1 MKRRIFIGTTAIVLA
16 GCLVGSLT
24 AVVADRTKTPV
35 KSDSVMVEREQ
46 YQNAVESAQY
56 QSAVGGNAL
65 PESDK
70 DYVSISKD
78 SIISKDATVAADG
91 VGRTLSTK
99 GSGDNGRQVA
109 VFYTLGAD
117 GTTVPQIFEDVL
129 NAGDSL
135 TYGLHYWWAKPM
147 FGYYH
152 TSDDYILRK
161 HIEMLTY
168 ADVDYLVFDTTNGM
182 AFTTEALKV
191 MKLLHEYR
199 AQGWDAPQVAFYTN
213 TDSVSTILTIYSD
226 IYEQNKYPDTWYM
239 VDGKPLIIG
248 TALPTSCKNFF
259 TFRASQWPGVAD
271 VEGAYPWIDF
281 QDVARVRY
289 DFNGEHGVIPV
300 SVAQNSSSF
309 MSDNVLYGLTSK
321 TGGSR
326 GRSYH
331 NGDDNI
337 TDDSILY
344 GYNFQ
349 EEWDTAINS
358 DAETALI
365 LQWNEWRAGVYKDK
379 GKLVVF
385 DLITPEFSRD
395 IEPMEGGFG
404 DNYYMQMAENIR
416 LFKNTGSKVT
426 QTEKKTIDIDGDF
439 NQWNGISATYADMP
453 DGGIRRDALGYGDQ
467 RYVNTSGRNEMI
479 YAKVTQDK
487 NNVYFYVRTAKDI
500 SDDYSTGSWMNLFLD
515 TDGVL
520 DNSWNGYEY
529 IVNYSVSAD
538 STSTVAKYN
547 GSGFDAAG
555 EAKFRVY
562 GNQMMIS
569 VPKSVLGISGTGIN
583 LNFKWAD
590 SRTAYSVVTDY
601 YTLGD
606 TMPYGRFNYAY
617 NAE

>member
-1 MKRRIFIGTTAIVLA
+1 MKRKFFIGTTAIVLA
-16 GCLVGSLT
+16 GCLVGSMA
-24 AVVADRTKTPV
+24 AVMADRTKTPV
-35 KSDSVMVEREQ
+35 TSDSVTVETTR
-46 YQNAVESAQY
+46 Y
-56 QSAVGGNAL
+56 QSAVGGNIL
-65 PESDK
+65 QESDK
-70 DYVSISKD
+70 DYVSISGD
-78 SIISKDATVAADG
+78 SIISKNATVAADG
-91 VGRTLSTK
+91 VGRTLSTT

-199 AQGWDAPQVAFYTN
+199 AAGWDAPQVAFYTN
-213 TDSVSTILTIYSD
+213 TDSVATILTIYSD

-259 TFRASQWPGVAD
+259 TFRASQWPGIAD
-271 VEGAYPWIDF
+271 VDGAYPWIDF
-281 QDVARVRY
+281 NDVARVRY

-300 SVAQNSSSF
+300 SVAQNSSSY
-309 MSDNVLYGLTSK
+309 MSDNVLYGLTAK

-331 NGDDNI
+331 DGDDNI
-337 TDDSILY
+337 TDDSVLY

-365 LQWNEWRAGVYKDK
+365 LQWNEWRAGVYRDK
-379 GKLVVF
+379 GKLIVF
-385 DLITPEFSRD
+385 DLMTPEYSRD

-404 DNYYMQMAENIR
+404 DNYYMQMVENIR
-416 LFKNTGSKVT
+416 KFKNTGSKVT
-426 QTEKKTIDIDGDF
+426 QTEKKTIDISGDF
-439 NQWNGISATYADMP
+439 SQWSAIPATYADMP
-453 DGGIRRDALGYGDQ
+453 EGGIRRDALGYGDQ
-467 RYVNTSGRNEMI
+467 RYVNTTGRNEMI
-479 YAKVTQDK
+479 YAKITQDSD
-487 NNVYFYVRTAKDI
+487 NVYFYVQTAKDI
-500 SDDYSTGSWMNLFLD
+500 TDDYSTGSWMNLFLD

-529 IVNYSVSAD
+529 IVNYSASSD
-538 STSTVAKYN
+538 GTSTVARYN
-547 GSGFDAAG
+547 GSSFETAG

-562 GNQMMIS
+562 GNQMMVS
-569 VPKSVLGISGTGIN
+569 VPKSVLGLSGTGIS

-617 NAE
+617 HAE